1 VRAVRNLLVLYKT
14 LGEIDPDLFDG
25 FALALPEAMQ
35 QAKSQ
40 GKEPPGF
47 LAILNKFRSKDLRRG
62 LVAVNSLLEAWG
74 KDFFSKHTRS
84 RANKFVHGGYMRTTN
99 RWVIA
104 AAGVFLQIALGAVY
118 AWSVFRTRLPKQFG
132 WSIPEVTF
140 TFTIKHLRAGDRGFL
155 RGLWLNRRGPRIV
168 ALTGGVLYGLGVS
181 WLAFPIMGVVVVP
194 NLWRDWRN
202 WPGLRLHRTGCML
215 G

>member
-1 VRAVRNLLVLYKT
+1 MAKPVPLRLPPRDPREELRSRLQSAPLEHADALLATYEVLQGLHDCGILELLRGLLGSGDKVLETAVDAARAPESVRAVRNLLVLYKT

-74 KDFFSKHTRS
+74 KDFFSEAHSHSGK
-84 RANKFVHGGYMRTTN
+84 
-99 RWVIA
+99 
-104 AAGVFLQIALGAVY
+104 
-118 AWSVFRTRLPKQFG
+118 
-132 WSIPEVTF
+132 
-140 TFTIKHLRAGDRGFL
+140 
-155 RGLWLNRRGPRIV
+155 
-168 ALTGGVLYGLGVS
+168 
-181 WLAFPIMGVVVVP
+181 
-194 NLWRDWRN
+194 
-202 WPGLRLHRTGCML
+202 
-215 G
+215 